1 MKHIVAN
8 PAKSRTLAKH
18 NRHMSEADEE
28 VEDWEKDYAGN
39 IPLGTH
45 IKVYWTGERRWFVGV
60 IDNARWA

>member
-1 MKHIVAN
+1 
-8 PAKSRTLAKH
+8 
-18 NRHMSEADEE
+18 MSEADEE